1 MHSTRQW
8 RPQPLPK
15 NQLYAILKLN
25 VFFSLSLSVLNMVF
39 GYRAVF
45 HHPWFVYILWLYG
58 QTRPGLGQSKTK
70 SNGIIMCVAISMKF
84 NLLIGTNKRKIVCS
98 TSIHLT
104 FWSAAAVSASGQHMH
119 ELNGKIKSV
128 VRLAQKQ
135 NEMWTTEVPI
145 ETWSVLRWS
154 IECDF
159 SWELRSLA
167 LALIHQ
173 HCLSY
178 NSIESPPLFFIKLFF
193 ARCTQFEKFTMKL
206 IEQCKYTKRQ
216 NPTFLWVNSHV
227 TPCDWW

>member
-1 MHSTRQW
+1 
-8 RPQPLPK
+8 
-15 NQLYAILKLN
+15 
-25 VFFSLSLSVLNMVF
+25 MVF

-58 QTRPGLGQSKTK
+58 RTRSGLGLGQSKRK

-135 NEMWTTEVPI
+135 NEMWTTVEYRDVI
-145 ETWSVLRWS
+145 GFAVVHRMWFFLRV
-154 IECDF
+154 
-159 SWELRSLA
+159 A
-167 LALIHQ
+167 LTRARAHSP

-178 NSIESPPLFFIKLFF
+178 NSIESPPLFIKLFF
-193 ARCTQFEKFTMKL
+193 ARCTQFEKFTTMKL
-206 IEQCKYTKRQ
+206 IEQCK
-216 NPTFLWVNSHV
+216 
-227 TPCDWW
+227 